1 MEMILV
7 MLNHKKKMDS
17 DGGCGVAGGKRER
30 GEKRDEDDE
39 EKWWVRVRVRVR
51 VISCIFKEIAIW
63 SSLVIIF
70 IS

>member
-1 MEMILV
+1 
-7 MLNHKKKMDS
+7 MDN
-17 DGGCGVAGGKRER
+17 DGGCGVTGGTREG

-39 EKWWVRVRVRVR
+39 EKWWVTVRVRVRVR
-51 VISCIFKEIAIW
+51 VISCIFKEIVIW